1 MNQYPYLYL
10 DSPELGE
17 PQKICLAL
25 NAGQANVLLQIV
37 DVNFATLSHPKWA
50 VPKVYIHEDDDGEF
64 SWDIYRQLVALKD
77 EEYPVVKL
85 TVKQAKKLA
94 HLVRFNLLELTTNME
109 RFLPENSDTVLGY
122 KLNAVLISFIKNVRE
137 INGKIV
143 WQA

>member
-17 PQKICLAL
+17 SQKICLAL

-37 DVNFATLSHPKWA
+37 DVNFATLSHPKWE
-50 VPKVYIHEDDDGEF
+50 VYIHEDDDGEF
-64 SWDIYRQLVALKD
+64 SWDIYRQLVSLKD